1 MRIACI
7 AVVLVTATSTLVGC
21 QGLERGVT
29 SHSAADMYTSQVIET
44 SGNMCARQVATARA
58 DCYTP
63 RMSLLDRI
71 RGHRSNFPTLGGC
84 DCQTAVTNTIIDSPH
99 TSVCSRG
106 SQPEICGLQQIVK
119 IAPQDTGD
127 STDAFK
133 QVASDDEAMSAHAV
147 VPPPPSLKQLPH
159 NGKMMISSRV
169 VEDADLS
176 SVVEPGPPAMI
187 PDPTFGIYEK
197 TAAPEFV
204 VLPQAV
210 RQETKVQQSQ
220 THENNISQKFEDL
233 DNDREFRGND
243 DFTPASQPIFP
254 DLPSQP
260 GAFLNHW
267 LLKTQPVSSP
277 NSNSDSNYDSETPQT
292 ILPKLLR
299 PLPAIPVPQTPIQD
313 PINER
318 LALVPDQVE
327 EISNQISEISKRVA
341 AISERVFENP
351 QPAATTPLIVQSA
364 TLTPVAESA
373 GSVVPVADEPVILKA
388 RPKEKFSLTDN
399 RVAAKQV
406 SSPRQKQQQVPIY
419 NVSHHALNQMGA
431 PYPND
436 AVRPISQAETPNFSS
451 PAVAKRAQTLPNLRY
466 ESDARRAQEQ
476 LFDIEALIQREIDR
490 RIREGQL
497 VPVKQQ
503 PAIQPQSPIQTEA
516 QQTADLNRVPVLQVS
531 QPVINSQN
539 PDVARSKSSAISL
552 PVRRPGIPAE
562 EFGFSDADDTPD
574 DSVVET
580 DEGCAEYQ
588 SPNLFVPVLEIDTL
602 QPRLMEIDVNAD
614 PNDNTL
620 FDRGVLMPSRIE
632 LHSVPNQSGA
642 NCETNPEQEF
652 APRAQ
657 QPGQIWI
664 DSPSTPIQDESAGSG
679 KDVMLRL
686 RATAN
691 PTVPQSSSPIV
702 KIRKVSTQFRYQ
714 QPQYRDDQVTPQPT
728 ENDQPPATGQEPG
741 MMEIRT
747 IRALPIQDNEALQQ
761 EIRGLTERPEQQGTS
776 AARIIER

>member
-7 AVVLVTATSTLVGC
+7 AVVLVTATSMLVGC

-44 SGNMCARQVATARA
+44 SGNMCARQVTTVCAG
-58 DCYTP
+58 CNTP

-84 DCQTAVTNTIIDSPH
+84 DCQTAVTNNIIDSPH

-106 SQPEICGLQQIVK
+106 SQPDVCGLQQIVK
-119 IAPQDTGD
+119 IANQNTGD
-127 STDAFK
+127 SAGVFK
-133 QVASDDEAMSAHAV
+133 QVAVDDEAMSAQAV
-147 VPPPPSLKQLPH
+147 VPPPPSLRQLPH
-159 NGKMMISSRV
+159 DGKMMISSRV
-169 VEDADLS
+169 VENADLS
-176 SVVEPGPPAMI
+176 SVVELGQPATI
-187 PDPTFGIYEK
+187 SDPTFGIYEK

-204 VLPQAV
+204 VLPPAIG
-210 RQETKVQQSQ
+210 QESQVPQSP
-220 THENNISQKFEDL
+220 THADGISQEL
-233 DNDREFRGND
+233 DSRNNNEGFQGNN
-243 DFTPASQPIFP
+243 DFTPASEPIFP

-267 LLKTQPVSSP
+267 PLNTQPVSSP
-277 NSNSDSNYDSETPQT
+277 TSNSEAPQS

-313 PINER
+313 PLNER
-318 LALVPDQVE
+318 LAHVPDQVE

-351 QPAATTPLIVQSA
+351 QTAATTPLVVQSA
-364 TLTPVAESA
+364 TLTPVAESP
-373 GSVVPVADEPVILKA
+373 GSVAPIADEPVILKA

-399 RVAAKQV
+399 RAAAKQV
-406 SSPRQKQQQVPIY
+406 SNPRQKQQQVPIY
-419 NVSHHALNQMGA
+419 NVSHHALNQLGS
-431 PYPND
+431 PYSND
-436 AVRPISQAETPNFSS
+436 AVRPISPAEKPNFSS

-503 PAIQPQSPIQTEA
+503 PAVQPQSPIQMEA

-531 QPVINSQN
+531 QPVINSQDPN
-539 PDVARSKSSAISL
+539 AARTKSSSISL
-552 PVRRPGIPAE
+552 PVRRPGLPAE

-574 DSVVET
+574 DARVET
-580 DEGCAEYQ
+580 GAEYAESQ
-588 SPNLFVPVLEIDTL
+588 TPNLFVPVLEIDTL

-620 FDRGVLMPSRIE
+620 FEQGVLTPSRIE
-632 LHSVPNQSGA
+632 VQSAPSQSGA
-642 NCETNPEQEF
+642 NCEANPEQEF
-652 APRAQ
+652 APRSE

-679 KDVMLRL
+679 NNVMLRL

-714 QPQYRDDQVTPQPT
+714 QPQDRDDQVTPQPT
-728 ENDQPPATGQEPG
+728 EIDPPTATGQEPG

-747 IRALPIQDNEALQQ
+747 IRALPIQNNEALQE